1 MASAPARPP
10 SLKLWAQEALQIPAL
25 LASPLLRPVPIP
37 AGRGQPVIVLP
48 GFMTTDVSSVRLRRS
63 LNAAGYRAYGWELG
77 RNLGARADML
87 DRLAGRI
94 EAVHRSDGQPVAL
107 IGWSLGGVFARE
119 AAKLVPDRVSL
130 VMTLGSPF
138 SGDMRANN
146 AWRVYEAIND
156 HPVDRPPFDLAL
168 SVKPPVPTI
177 AVWSQTDG
185 IISVSS
191 ARGLPDESDR
201 QVEVACRH
209 FNFARSPVGI
219 RAIGGLL
226 AEYLG

>member
-1 MASAPARPP
+1 MREPGKPP
-10 SLKLWAQEALQIPAL
+10 SLRLWASEALQIPAL
-25 LASPLLRPVPIP
+25 LASPLLRAVPI
-37 AGRGQPVIVLP
+37 ASGRGQPVIVLP

-63 LNAAGYRAYGWELG
+63 LNAAGYRAHGWELG
-77 RNLGARADML
+77 RNLGARSDML
-87 DRLAGRI
+87 DRLEARI
-94 EAVHRSDGQPVAL
+94 GAVHRAHGQPVAL

-119 AAKLVPDRVSL
+119 VAKRVPDQISL

-146 AWRVYEAIND
+146 AWRFYEAIND
-156 HPVDRPPFDLAL
+156 HPVDRPPLELEL

-177 AVWSQTDG
+177 AVWSPRDG
-185 IISVSS
+185 IISAAS
-191 ARGLPDESDR
+191 ARGLPEESDH
-201 QVEVACRH
+201 QVEVDCRH
-209 FNFARSPVGI
+209 LNYARSPVGI

>member
-1 MASAPARPP
+1 MNEPGQPP
-10 SLKLWAQEALQIPAL
+10 SLTLWAQEALQIPAL
-25 LASPLLRPVPIP
+25 LASPLLRAVPIP
-37 AGRGQPVIVLP
+37 SGQGQPVIVLP
-48 GFMTTDVSSVRLRRS
+48 GFMTTDVSSIRLRRS
-63 LNAAGYRAYGWELG
+63 LNAAGYRAFGWELG

-87 DRLAGRI
+87 ERLSGRVA
-94 EAVHRSDGQPVAL
+94 AVHRAHGGPVAL

-119 AAKLVPDRVSL
+119 VAKLVPDQVSL

-146 AWRVYEAIND
+146 AWRFYEAIND
-156 HPVDRPPFDLAL
+156 HPVDDPPIALTL

-177 AVWSQTDG
+177 AVWSQRDG
-185 IISVSS
+185 IISAPS
-191 ARGLPDESDR
+191 ARGLPHESDR

-209 FNFARSPVGI
+209 LNYARSPVGI

-226 AEYLG
+226 AEYLH